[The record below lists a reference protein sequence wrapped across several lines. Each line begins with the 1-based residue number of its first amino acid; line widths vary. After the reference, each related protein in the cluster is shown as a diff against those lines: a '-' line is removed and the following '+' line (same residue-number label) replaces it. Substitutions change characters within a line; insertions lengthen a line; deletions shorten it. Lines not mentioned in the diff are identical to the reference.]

1 MIKEIKSCR
10 ICANQHLVP
19 VLDLGQQT
27 LTGVF
32 PRSPEEAITKGPLEL
47 VKCSEDAGK
56 GCGLLQLRHSYEAN
70 EMYGDNY
77 GYRSGLNKSMVEHLG
92 GRVRKILDIVT
103 LNAGD
108 LIIDI
113 GSNDST
119 LLQAYPLSKLRLV
132 GIDPTGI
139 KFKKYY
145 PRHIEL
151 IPDFFSAAAVR
162 KHLGNARA
170 KVITSI
176 AMFYDLEAPTNFM
189 KEIFDVLD
197 EDGIWVFEQSYMP
210 TMLEK
215 DSYDTVCHEH
225 LEYYAFKQ
233 IKWMADA
240 VGFKVIDVEFNA
252 ANGGSFALTVAKKT
266 SKVHRERTDL
276 VDSILADE
284 QRKGLSQL
292 TPYAA
297 FKERVNLQRDNLI
310 RFVRELNAK
319 GEKIFG
325 YGASTKGNVI
335 LQYCGFTSK
344 DIPYIAEVNPDKFG
358 RFTPGTAIPIIS
370 EKEAKAMD
378 PEYFLVLPWHFKDN
392 IINREQVYLDGGGAL
407 VFPLPQIE
415 TVRHTNKSARVV

>member
-10 ICANQHLVP
+10 ICGNQKLDS

-32 PRSPEEAITKGPLEL
+32 PHSPTEAITKGPLEL
-47 VKCSEDAGK
+47 VKCSEDTNQ

-77 GYRSGLNKSMVEHLG
+77 GYRSGLNRSMVEHLG
-92 GRVRKILDIVT
+92 GRVKKLLELVQ
-103 LNAGD
+103 LKAGD

-119 LLQAYPLSKLRLV
+119 LLQAYGDPRLRLV
-132 GIDPTGI
+132 GIDPTGV

-145 PRHIEL
+145 PKHIEL
-151 IPDFFSAAAVR
+151 IPDFFSASAVR
-162 KHLGNARA
+162 KHLGNAKA

-176 AMFYDLEAPTNFM
+176 AMFYDLESPVSFM
-189 KEIFDVLD
+189 REIFDVLD

-210 TMLEK
+210 AMLEN

-225 LEYYAFKQ
+225 LEYYAFRQ
-233 IKWMADA
+233 IKWMADI
-240 VGFKVIDVEFNA
+240 VGFKIVDVEFNS
-252 ANGGSFALTVAKKT
+252 ANGGSFAVTAAKKMSKAYQENT
-266 SKVHRERTDL
+266 SL
-276 VDSILADE
+276 VNAVLAE
-284 QRKGLSQL
+284 ENRKGLSGL
-292 TPYAA
+292 EPYRS
-297 FKERVNLQRDNLI
+297 FKERIGLQRENII
-310 RFVRELNAK
+310 RFVREVNAK
-319 GEKIFG
+319 KEKIFG

-335 LQYCGFTSK
+335 LQYCGFTDK
-344 DIPYIAEVNPDKFG
+344 DIPFVAEVNPDKFG

-370 EKEAKAMD
+370 EREAKAKAPD
-378 PEYFLVLPWHFKDN
+378 YFLVLPWHFKDN
-392 IINREQVYLDGGGAL
+392 IVSREKEYIDAGGAL

-415 TVRHTNKSARVV
+415 IVRNSRKNAREV